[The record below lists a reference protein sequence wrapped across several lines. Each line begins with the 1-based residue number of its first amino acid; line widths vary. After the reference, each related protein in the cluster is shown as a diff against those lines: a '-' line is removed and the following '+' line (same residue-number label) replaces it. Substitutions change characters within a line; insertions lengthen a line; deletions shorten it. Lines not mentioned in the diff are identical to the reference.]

1 MNIQC
6 TQKLLEKLR
15 LPADL
20 PVEQNAFFDWHASH
34 LLIDRHNVVLFTNN
48 LCHYSLVLYGM
59 KAADYKKLA
68 ACFQQS
74 LTEVLLAEEVDQ
86 VTIDK
91 YFEAAGPIHFTKTSN
106 RTITAQMTQLYPDL
120 TYLAEDFEQNQ
131 IIQTDFNLMLGLR
144 SQWVG
149 KRYFYPRDLLMAA
162 MAQFKADGQTTFSTE
177 EIMKSKPTGK
187 KAFVLTVE
195 LPCGDRSIWR
205 KLVVPG
211 TCTFRKLHRMI
222 QICFNWHNSHL
233 HQFQI
238 MADDGN
244 IVAQSKFYD
253 MDAFDDEDQQRIDCF
268 SETKRLSAFLSR
280 YRSIRYLY
288 DFGDSWLHLI
298 ELEETLDSSDK
309 AFAYCLDGEG
319 TAPPEDV
326 GGEGG
331 YLEFLSIVENEADT
345 DEKREMLEWARGMGW
360 RQLNLQSI
368 NERLKMVF

>member
-1 MNIQC
+1 
-6 TQKLLEKLR
+6 
-15 LPADL
+15 
-20 PVEQNAFFDWHASH
+20 
-34 LLIDRHNVVLFTNN
+34 
-48 LCHYSLVLYGM
+48 
-59 KAADYKKLA
+59 
-68 ACFQQS
+68 
-74 LTEVLLAEEVDQ
+74 
-86 VTIDK
+86 
-91 YFEAAGPIHFTKTSN
+91 
-106 RTITAQMTQLYPDL
+106 
-120 TYLAEDFEQNQ
+120 
-131 IIQTDFNLMLGLR
+131 
-144 SQWVG
+144 
-149 KRYFYPRDLLMAA
+149 
-162 MAQFKADGQTTFSTE
+162 
-177 EIMKSKPTGK
+177 
-187 KAFVLTVE
+187 
-195 LPCGDRSIWR
+195 
-205 KLVVPG
+205 
-211 TCTFRKLHRMI
+211 
-222 QICFNWHNSHL
+222 
-233 HQFQI
+233 
-238 MADDGN
+238 
-244 IVAQSKFYD
+244 